1 MNSQQKAA
9 LEKILMILALGI
21 LVKLRVLKD
30 INVKV
35 DAEKLLEHKE
45 DK

>member
-1 MNSQQKAA
+1 MNPKQRAA
-9 LEKILMILALGI
+9 LEKILVILALGI

-35 DAEKLLEHKE
+35 DAEKLLENKE